1 MLHIVPS
8 HIVAC
13 LCALHCCI
21 VACIVACTIVHCCIV
36 ACLHCCIV
44 AYLHCCIV
52 ALLDARRSHCHK
64 YGRPHIRVVSP
75 HTLQVPHETAPD
87 FLNGP

>member
-8 HIVAC
+8 QIVAC

-21 VACIVACTIVHCCIV
+21 VACAIVALLYCCIV
-36 ACLHCCIV
+36 ALLHACII
-44 AYLHCCIV
+44 ACTIV
-52 ALLDARRSHCHK
+52 ALLDARRSHRHK